1 MSDKGSVAPKERVNI
16 VYKSHTGDKSEEVE
30 LPLKLLVL
38 GDFSGKPSDEIVED
52 RKTININKE
61 NFDDVMKGYK
71 LSLNLNVPNKLEE
84 NSGEDDQ
91 IPVSLTMAGMKDFSP
106 DNIVEQVPE
115 LKSLLELRKS
125 LLALKGPLGNVPAF
139 RKSIQ
144 SILSDDTTREKLI
157 RELGLT
163 DQED

>member
-16 VYKSHTGDKSEEVE
+16 VYKSHTGEKTEEVE

-38 GDFSGKPSDEIVED
+38 GDFSGRQSDEIVEE

-61 NFDDVMKGYK
+61 NFDEVMKSYGINMD
-71 LSLNLNVPNKLEE
+71 LSVPNTLDAEA
-84 NSGEDDQ
+84 NSGSE
-91 IPVSLTMAGMKDFSP
+91 LTVQLKMRGIKDFSP
-106 DNIVEQVPE
+106 DNIVDQVPE
-115 LKSLLELRKS
+115 LKSLLELRQS

-144 SILSDDTTREKLI
+144 GILSDDTSREQLM
-157 RELGLT
+157 RELGLSEP
-163 DQED
+163 DA

>member
-16 VYKSHTGDKSEEVE
+16 VYKSHTGDKTEEVE

-71 LSLNLNVPNKLEE
+71 LSLNLNVPNKLDEKA
-84 NSGEDDQ
+84 GEDEQ
-91 IPVSLTMAGMKDFSP
+91 IPVSLKMSGMKDFSP

-144 SILSDDTTREKLI
+144 SLLSDDTSREKLI
-157 RELGLT
+157 RELGLS
-163 DQED
+163 DPEE

>member
-16 VYKSHTGDKSEEVE
+16 VYKSHTGDKTEEVE

-38 GDFSGKPSDEIVED
+38 GDFSGRQSDEIVEE

-61 NFDDVMKGYK
+61 NFDEVMKSYGINMDLGVPNTLDADAK
-71 LSLNLNVPNKLEE
+71 SGAQLNVQLKMR
-84 NSGEDDQ
+84 G
-91 IPVSLTMAGMKDFSP
+91 IKDFSP

-115 LKSLLELRKS
+115 LKSLLELRQS

-144 SILSDDTTREKLI
+144 GILSDDKSREQLM
-157 RELGLT
+157 RELGLSEP
-163 DQED
+163 DA